1 MRVANVLPRELRRS
15 GMVLL
20 LACWPAAASAEAP
33 AAPVD
38 GGAPADEPAA
48 VAAPSPLGE
57 RLEAASPRLARFY
70 ALQGGAPVWQDR
82 AAVATL
88 IALLE
93 ALEDDGLD
101 PGDYRPE
108 RLARE
113 AETALAPAASEAAR
127 ARFDLDASRAL
138 LDALTQLQRGRLDPR
153 DVYPDWEI
161 PVAPPRLDLV
171 GIVRA
176 LQAGDAEAALAL
188 ARPEGE
194 TYAGLRQALTRYRHI
209 ARLGGWPTLPARQT
223 PLRPGDVDEDVALLR
238 RRLAMIGELEVMAAD
253 VTHYLPSLPDIA
265 LEAPAQNRFD
275 DTLAAAVRRFQRR
288 HMLAEDG
295 VIGPRTRAALNVP
308 ARVRIETLRANLERA
323 RWLSGERPEW
333 RLEVDLAGQRLDYH
347 RPNGERWGAR
357 VIVGQPDRAS
367 PVLRSEITYL
377 TLNPTWTVP
386 PTIMREDV
394 LPRVRRDLG
403 YLSEH
408 DMEAIDPQ
416 GRRLDPEAVD
426 WQQPGAV
433 MLRQRAGPRNP
444 LGRLV
449 LRFPNDHLVYLHD
462 TPARGLFQRPQRAL
476 SSGCIRV
483 ENVDELTRLLIDDS
497 GSRIALER
505 RLAGGA
511 TDNVSLARPVP
522 LALHYWTAEGEADG
536 LASFRPD
543 VYDRDPALM
552 AALADAPAS

>member
-1 MRVANVLPRELRRS
+1 MRVANVLPRYLRRG
-15 GMVLL
+15 GMIMLVALL
-20 LACWPAAASAEAP
+20 PITANAETASEADADAVDESAAP
-33 AAPVD
+33 ASLLD
-38 GGAPADEPAA
+38 
-48 VAAPSPLGE
+48 E

-70 ALQGGAPVWQDR
+70 ALHGGMPVWQDR
-82 AAVATL
+82 AAVTTL
-88 IALLE
+88 VELLE
-93 ALEDDGLD
+93 ALEGDGLD
-101 PGDYRPE
+101 PADYRPE

-113 AETALAPAASEAAR
+113 AEAALDPAASEAAR
-127 ARFDLDASRAL
+127 VRFDLDASRTL

-171 GIVRA
+171 GIERA
-176 LQAGDAEAALAL
+176 IADGDVETVLAL

-194 TYAGLRQALTRYRHI
+194 EYAGLKRALTRYRHI
-209 ARLGGWPTLPARQT
+209 AGLGGWPMLPARQA
-223 PLRPGDVDEDVALLR
+223 PLRPGHVDEDVALLR

-253 VTHYLPSLPDIA
+253 VTHYLPNHPDIA
-265 LEAPAQNRFD
+265 LESPGQHRYD

-295 VIGPRTRAALNVP
+295 VIGPNTRAALNVP
-308 ARVRIETLRANLERA
+308 ARVRIEALRANLERA
-323 RWLSGERPEW
+323 RWLSGERSGW

-357 VIVGQPDRAS
+357 VIVGQPGRAS

-403 YLSEH
+403 YLTEH

-462 TPARGLFQRPQRAL
+462 TPARGLFRRPQRAL

-483 ENVDELTRLLIDDS
+483 ENVAELTRLLIDDS
-497 GSRIALER
+497 GSRIALDR
-505 RLAGGA
+505 RLAGGE

-543 VYDRDPALM
+543 VYGRDAALI